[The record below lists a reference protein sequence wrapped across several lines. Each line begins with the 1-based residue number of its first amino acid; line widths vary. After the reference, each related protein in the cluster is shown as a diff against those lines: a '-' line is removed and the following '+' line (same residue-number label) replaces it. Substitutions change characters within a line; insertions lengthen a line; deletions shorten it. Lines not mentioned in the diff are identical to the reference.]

1 MNVFD
6 SNMNYIESPNLERGY
21 LTRKTAKLTWNYIL
35 ESEEE
40 GHYITLAE
48 YPNGGKD
55 VEWIVDVPE
64 VGHWE
69 TKYEDGTLVDM
80 EHYDGD
86 EQPDESWDHTVEY
99 ATHWDYNLYTLY
111 TSEELEEI
119 KKEKEKEQLLIQ
131 LGDLEQ
137 KMYESDAVVMQI
149 VEQQI
154 LGVEVMD
161 ADAQH
166 YAEVIAQR
174 MDWRS
179 QIAELKSQIQ
189 QDGDDSDV

>member
-1 MNVFD
+1 MNAF
-6 SNMNYIESPNLERGY
+6 NNEMNYIESPDLDLGY
-21 LTRKTAKLTWNYIL
+21 LTTKTAKLIWNYIL

-40 GHYITLAE
+40 GHYETIQE

-99 ATHWDYNLYTLY
+99 TTKWDYYLYTLY
-111 TSEELEEI
+111 TPEELEQI
-119 KKEKEKEQLLIQ
+119 TKEKAEQARL
-131 LGDLEQ
+131 DN
-137 KMYESDAVVMQI
+137 
-149 VEQQI
+149 
-154 LGVEVMD
+154 
-161 ADAQH
+161 
-166 YAEVIAQR
+166 
-174 MDWRS
+174 
-179 QIAELKSQIQ
+179 IAELKQKLFDTDYIITKIAEYQVSGVEMPEDDAQRYAEIMKQREEWRKQINELEAQ
-189 QDGDDSDV
+189 APQESETQDS

>member
-137 KMYESDAVVMQI
+137 KMYESDDVVMQI

-154 LGVEVMD
+154 LGIEVMA
-161 ADAQH
+161 ADAQT
-166 YAEVIAQR
+166 YAEIIAQR

-179 QIAELKSQIQ
+179 QIDEIKTKIQ

>member
-1 MNVFD
+1 MSVFD
-6 SNMNYIESPNLERGY
+6 SNMNYIETPDLEKGY

-55 VEWIVDVPE
+55 VDWVVDVPE

-86 EQPDESWDHTVEY
+86 EQPDESWDHTIEY
-99 ATHWDYNLYTLY
+99 TTYWDYQLYTQY
-111 TSEELEEI
+111 TEEELAQIE
-119 KKEKEKEQLLIQ
+119 KDKEKQQLIVQ

-137 KMYESDAVVMQI
+137 KMSESNDTIMQI

-154 LGVEVMD
+154 LGIEVME
-161 ADAQH
+161 ADAQR
-166 YAEVIAQR
+166 YAEIIAQR

-179 QIAELKSQIQ
+179 QIDEIKTKIR

>member
-99 ATHWDYNLYTLY
+99 TTHWDYNLYTLY
-111 TSEELEEI
+111 TEEEVAQIE
-119 KKEKEKEQLLIQ
+119 KEKEKEQLLVR

-179 QIAELKSQIQ
+179 QIAEIKSQIQ
-189 QDGDDSDV
+189 QDGDDSDA

>member
-1 MNVFD
+1 MSVFD
-6 SNMNYIESPNLERGY
+6 NQMNYIESPDLDAGY
-21 LTRKTAKLTWNYIL
+21 LMDKAAKLIWNYVS
-35 ESEEE
+35 ESDEQ
-40 GHYITLAE
+40 
-48 YPNGGKD
+48 
-55 VEWIVDVPE
+55 
-64 VGHWE
+64 GHWE
-69 TKYEDGTLVDM
+69 TRYEDGTLVDM

-99 ATHWDYNLYTLY
+99 TTHWDYNLYTLY
-111 TSEELEEI
+111 TSEELEQI
-119 KKEKEKEQLLIQ
+119 TKEKEKEQLLIQ

-154 LGVEVMD
+154 LGIEVMA
-161 ADAQH
+161 ADAQQ
-166 YAEVIAQR
+166 YAEIIAQR

>member
-6 SNMNYIESPNLERGY
+6 NEMNYIESPDLDLGY
-21 LTRKTAKLTWNYIL
+21 LTTKTAKLIWNYIL

-40 GHYITLAE
+40 GHYETIQE

-80 EHYDGD
+80 EHYDGE

-99 ATHWDYNLYTLY
+99 TTHWDYNLYTLY

-137 KMYESDAVVMQI
+137 KMYESDDVVMQI

-154 LGVEVMD
+154 LGVEVMEE
-161 ADAQH
+161 DAQR
-166 YAEVIAQR
+166 YAEIITQR

-179 QIAELKSQIQ
+179 QIDEIKTKIQ

>member
-1 MNVFD
+1 MNTFD
-6 SNMNYIESPNLERGY
+6 NEMNYIESPDLDLGY
-21 LTRKTAKLTWNYIL
+21 LTTKTAKLIWNYIL
-35 ESEEE
+35 ESAEE
-40 GHYITLAE
+40 GHYETIQE

-69 TKYEDGTLVDM
+69 AKYEDETLVDM
-80 EHYDGD
+80 KHYDGD

-99 ATHWDYNLYTLY
+99 TTCWDCKLYTLY
-111 TSEELEEI
+111 TTEELEEI

-137 KMYESDAVVMQI
+137 KMYESDNVVMQI

>member
-1 MNVFD
+1 MNAFD
-6 SNMNYIESPNLERGY
+6 NEMNYIESQDLGLGY
-21 LTRKTAKLTWNYIL
+21 LTTKTAKLIWNYIL

-40 GHYITLAE
+40 GHYETIQE

-99 ATHWDYNLYTLY
+99 TTKWDYYLYTLY
-111 TSEELEEI
+111 TPEELEEI
-119 KKEKEKEQLLIQ
+119 AKEKGKEQLLTQ

-137 KMYESDAVVMQI
+137 KMYESDNVVMQI

-189 QDGDDSDV
+189 QDGDDLDV

>member
-6 SNMNYIESPNLERGY
+6 NEMNYIESPDLSLGY
-21 LTRKTAKLTWNYIL
+21 LTKKTTKLIWNYIL

-40 GHYITLAE
+40 GHYETIQE

-99 ATHWDYNLYTLY
+99 TTYWDYNLYTLY
-111 TSEELEEI
+111 TEEELAQIE
-119 KKEKEKEQLLIQ
+119 KEKEKEQLLIQ

>member
-6 SNMNYIESPNLERGY
+6 NEMNYIESPDLDLGY
-21 LTRKTAKLTWNYIL
+21 LTIKTAKLIWNYIL

-40 GHYITLAE
+40 GHYETIQE

-64 VGHWE
+64 VGHWD
-69 TKYEDGTLVDM
+69 TRYEDGTLVDM
-80 EHYDGD
+80 KHYDGD

-99 ATHWDYNLYTLY
+99 TTYWDYQLYTQY
-111 TSEELEEI
+111 TEEELAQIEN
-119 KKEKEKEQLLIQ
+119 EKDREQLVVQ

-137 KMYESDAVVMQI
+137 KMSESNDAIMQI

-154 LGVEVMD
+154 LGIEVME
-161 ADAQH
+161 ADAQN
-166 YAEVIAQR
+166 YAEIIAQR

-179 QIAELKSQIQ
+179 QIDEIKTKIQ
-189 QDGDDSDV
+189 QDGNDSDA

>member
-6 SNMNYIESPNLERGY
+6 NEMNYIESPDLDLGY
-21 LTRKTAKLTWNYIL
+21 LTIKTARLIWNYIL

-40 GHYITLAE
+40 GHYETIQE

-86 EQPDESWDHTVEY
+86 EQPDESWDHTVEC

-111 TSEELEEI
+111 TSEELEQI
-119 KKEKEKEQLLIQ
+119 TKEKEKEQLLIQ

>member
-6 SNMNYIESPNLERGY
+6 SNMNYIESPDLEKGY
-21 LTRKTAKLTWNYIL
+21 LTVETVKLVWNYIL

-40 GHYITLAE
+40 GHYITLIE

-55 VEWIVDVPE
+55 VDWVVDVPE

-99 ATHWDYNLYTLY
+99 TTCWDYNLYTLY
-111 TSEELEEI
+111 TTEELEQI
-119 KKEKEKEQLLIQ
+119 AKDKEKEQFLTQ

-137 KMYESDAVVMQI
+137 KMSESNDTIMQI

-154 LGVEVMD
+154 LGIEVME
-161 ADAQH
+161 ADAQR
-166 YAEVIAQR
+166 YAEIIAQR

-179 QIAELKSQIQ
+179 QIDEIKTKIQ
-189 QDGDDSDV
+189 QNGDDSDV

>member
-6 SNMNYIESPNLERGY
+6 SNMNYIESPDLEKGY
-21 LTRKTAKLTWNYIL
+21 LTVETVKLVWNYIL

-40 GHYITLAE
+40 GHYITLIE

-55 VEWIVDVPE
+55 VDWVVDVPE

-99 ATHWDYNLYTLY
+99 TTCWDYNLYTLY
-111 TSEELEEI
+111 TTEELEQI
-119 KKEKEKEQLLIQ
+119 AKDKEKEQFLTQ

-137 KMYESDAVVMQI
+137 KMSESNDTIMQI

-154 LGVEVMD
+154 LGIEVME
-161 ADAQH
+161 ADAQR
-166 YAEVIAQR
+166 YAEIIAQR

-179 QIAELKSQIQ
+179 QIDEIKTKIQ

>member
-6 SNMNYIESPNLERGY
+6 SNMNYIESPNLEREY

-40 GHYITLAE
+40 GHYITLVE

-55 VEWIVDVPE
+55 VDWVVDVPE

-69 TKYEDGTLVDM
+69 TRYEDGTLVDM

-99 ATHWDYNLYTLY
+99 TTYWDYNLYTLY
-111 TSEELEEI
+111 TEEELEQI
-119 KKEKEKEQLLIQ
+119 TKEKEKEQLLIQ
-131 LGDLEQ
+131 LWDLEQ

>member
-6 SNMNYIESPNLERGY
+6 NEMNYIESPDLDLGY
-21 LTRKTAKLTWNYIL
+21 LTTKTARLIWNYIL

-40 GHYITLAE
+40 GHYETIQE

-99 ATHWDYNLYTLY
+99 TTHWDYNLYTLY
-111 TSEELEEI
+111 TEEELAQIE
-119 KKEKEKEQLLIQ
+119 KEKEKEQLLIQ

-137 KMYESDAVVMQI
+137 KMYESDDVVMHI

>member
-1 MNVFD
+1 MNAF
-6 SNMNYIESPNLERGY
+6 NNEMNYIESPDLDLGY
-21 LTRKTAKLTWNYIL
+21 LTTKTAKLIWNYIL

-40 GHYITLAE
+40 GHYETIQE

-99 ATHWDYNLYTLY
+99 TTKWDYYLYTLY
-111 TSEELEEI
+111 TPEELGQI
-119 KKEKEKEQLLIQ
+119 TKEKAEQARL
-131 LGDLEQ
+131 DN
-137 KMYESDAVVMQI
+137 
-149 VEQQI
+149 
-154 LGVEVMD
+154 
-161 ADAQH
+161 
-166 YAEVIAQR
+166 
-174 MDWRS
+174 
-179 QIAELKSQIQ
+179 IAELKQNLFDTDYIITKIAEYQVGGVEMPEDDAQRYAEIMKQREEWRKQINELEAQ
-189 QDGDDSDV
+189 APQESETQDS

>member
-1 MNVFD
+1 MSVFD
-6 SNMNYIESPNLERGY
+6 SNMNYIETPDFEKGY
-21 LTRKTAKLTWNYIL
+21 FTRKTAKLTWNYIL

-55 VEWIVDVPE
+55 VDWVVDVPE

-99 ATHWDYNLYTLY
+99 TTYWDYQLYTQY
-111 TSEELEEI
+111 TEEELAQIE
-119 KKEKEKEQLLIQ
+119 KDKEKQQLIVQ

-137 KMYESDAVVMQI
+137 KMSESNDTIMQI

-154 LGVEVMD
+154 LGIEVME
-161 ADAQH
+161 ADAQR
-166 YAEVIAQR
+166 YAEIIAQR

-179 QIAELKSQIQ
+179 QIDEIKTKIR

>member
-1 MNVFD
+1 MNAF
-6 SNMNYIESPNLERGY
+6 NNEMNYIESPDLELGY
-21 LTRKTAKLTWNYIL
+21 LTTKTAKLIWNYIL
-35 ESEEE
+35 ESAEE
-40 GHYITLAE
+40 GHYETIQE

-55 VEWIVDVPE
+55 VEWIVDAPE

-99 ATHWDYNLYTLY
+99 TTKWDYYLYTLY

-119 KKEKEKEQLLIQ
+119 NKEKEKEQLLIQ

-137 KMYESDAVVMQI
+137 KMYESDDVVMQI

-154 LGVEVMD
+154 LGVEVMN

-189 QDGDDSDV
+189 QDGDDSDA

>member
-6 SNMNYIESPNLERGY
+6 SNMNYIESPDLEKGY
-21 LTRKTAKLTWNYIL
+21 LTVETVKLVWNYIL

-40 GHYITLAE
+40 GHYITLIE

-55 VEWIVDVPE
+55 VDWVVDVPE

-99 ATHWDYNLYTLY
+99 TTCWDYNLYTLY
-111 TSEELEEI
+111 TTEELEQI
-119 KKEKEKEQLLIQ
+119 AKDKEKEQFLTQ

-137 KMYESDAVVMQI
+137 KMSESNDTIMQI

-154 LGVEVMD
+154 LGIEVME
-161 ADAQH
+161 ADAQR
-166 YAEVIAQR
+166 YAEIIAQR

-179 QIAELKSQIQ
+179 QIDESKTKIQ
-189 QDGDDSDV
+189 QNGDDSDV

>member
-6 SNMNYIESPNLERGY
+6 NQMNYIESPDLDLGY
-21 LTRKTAKLTWNYIL
+21 LTAKTAKLIWNYIL
-35 ESEEE
+35 ESEEA
-40 GHYITLAE
+40 GHYETIQE

-69 TKYEDGTLVDM
+69 TKYEDRTLVDM

-99 ATHWDYNLYTLY
+99 MTYWDYQLYTQY
-111 TSEELEEI
+111 TAEELAQI
-119 KKEKEKEQLLIQ
+119 AKDKEKQQLIIQ
-131 LGDLEQ
+131 LEDLEQ
-137 KMYESDAVVMQI
+137 KMSESNDTIMQI

-189 QDGDDSDV
+189 QDGDDSDA

>member
-1 MNVFD
+1 MNAFD
-6 SNMNYIESPNLERGY
+6 NEINYIESPDLDLGY
-21 LTRKTAKLTWNYIL
+21 LTTKTANLIWNYIL
-35 ESEEE
+35 ESEEA
-40 GHYITLAE
+40 GHYETIQE

-55 VEWIVDVPE
+55 VEWVVDVPA

-111 TSEELEEI
+111 TSEELAQI
-119 KKEKEKEQLLIQ
+119 EKEKDRERLVVQ

-137 KMYESDAVVMQI
+137 KMSESNDAIMQI

-154 LGVEVMD
+154 LGVEVMA
-161 ADAQH
+161 ADAQT
-166 YAEVIAQR
+166 YAEIIAQR

-179 QIAELKSQIQ
+179 QIDEIKTKIQ
-189 QDGDDSDV
+189 QNGDDSDV

>member
-6 SNMNYIESPNLERGY
+6 NQMNYIESLDLDLGY
-21 LTRKTAKLTWNYIL
+21 LTAKTAKLIWNYIL
-35 ESEEE
+35 ESEEA
-40 GHYITLAE
+40 GHYETIQE

-69 TKYEDGTLVDM
+69 AKYEDGTLVDM

-99 ATHWDYNLYTLY
+99 MTYWDYQLYTQY
-111 TSEELEEI
+111 TEEELAQI
-119 KKEKEKEQLLIQ
+119 AKNKEKQQLIIQ
-131 LGDLEQ
+131 LEDLEQ
-137 KMYESDAVVMQI
+137 KMSESNDTIMQI

>member
-6 SNMNYIESPNLERGY
+6 NEMNYIESPDLDLGY
-21 LTRKTAKLTWNYIL
+21 LTIKTARLIWNYIL

-40 GHYITLAE
+40 GHYETIQE

-99 ATHWDYNLYTLY
+99 TTHWDYNLYTLY
-111 TSEELEEI
+111 TSEELEQI
-119 KKEKEKEQLLIQ
+119 TKEKEKEQLLIQ